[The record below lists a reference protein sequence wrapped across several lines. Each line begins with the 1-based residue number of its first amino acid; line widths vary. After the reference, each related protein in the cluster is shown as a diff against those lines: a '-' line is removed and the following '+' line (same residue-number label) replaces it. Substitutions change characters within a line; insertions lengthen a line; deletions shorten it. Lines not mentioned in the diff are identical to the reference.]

1 MARATYG
8 VMSSMPLHFMEDVSH
23 LVLLR
28 AKIADVRLPRGDF
41 DRHALDDFEPV
52 ALDPDDLARVIR
64 DQADIAET
72 EVDENLGADPVV
84 AKVRFEAELE
94 VRLHG
99 IAPIVLQ
106 LIGFDLVQQT
116 NAAPFLIEVQQHPAA
131 LLLDHL
137 QRAVELV
144 ATVAAQ

>member
-72 EVDENLGADPVV
+72 EVDESLGADTVG
-84 AKVRFEAELE
+84 AKGRCDAEVE
-94 VRLHG
+94 GRVHG
-99 IAPIVLQ
+99 IAAIVLRVR
-106 LIGFDLVQQT
+106 GFGI
-116 NAAPFLIEVQQHPAA
+116 AQH
-131 LLLDHL
+131 DD
-137 QRAVELV
+137 
-144 ATVAAQ
+144 